1 MTDYAVRAVDV
12 SKRFLIHSEKRTSI
26 KERFV
31 RGRPPKAR
39 EFWAL
44 KNANFEI
51 PKGQTFGI
59 IGHNGSGKSTALK
72 VLTGVYRPTSGSVE
86 VNGRVSALLELG
98 AGFHPELTGR
108 ENIRLNG
115 SILGFSPKQVESM
128 MDDIIDF
135 SGVEEFIDTP
145 VKVYSSGMYVRLGFA
160 IAVKVDPEVLLV
172 DEVIAVGDEQF
183 QRKCFD
189 YLYELRRK
197 GSTIVLVSHGM
208 GQVEE
213 LCDQVVWLDHGE
225 VQEIGPSREVVKS
238 YMHRVNEAEGGSR
251 DLQERFGE
259 NVSGSGEVVIDTFEM
274 TSPESEIIPGSGLS
288 FLLRYTSSIDVS
300 ELSLRVELFTEGG
313 MCVSVCDS
321 SWDGGFRLTEQQAWV
336 EFVVPHLPLA
346 EGIYDL
352 SVVASTRGHVHF
364 RHESIARLRVQPGHM
379 KTGGVADLGG
389 SWRVRQELH
398 PA

>member
-1 MTDYAVRAVDV
+1 MTEYAVRAVDV
-12 SKRFLIHSEKRTSI
+12 SKRFLIHTEKRTSL

-44 KNANFEI
+44 KNANFDI
-51 PKGQTFGI
+51 PKGETFGI

-115 SILGFSPKQVESM
+115 SILGFSPRMIDSM

-197 GSTIVLVSHGM
+197 GATIVLVSHGM
-208 GQVEE
+208 SQIEE
-213 LCDQVVWLDHGE
+213 MCDQVVWLNRGK
-225 VQEIGPSREVVKS
+225 VQEIGP
-238 YMHRVNEAEGGSR
+238 AR
-251 DLQERFGE
+251 D
-259 NVSGSGEVVIDTFEM
+259 
-274 TSPESEIIPGSGLS
+274 
-288 FLLRYTSSIDVS
+288 
-300 ELSLRVELFTEGG
+300 
-313 MCVSVCDS
+313 
-321 SWDGGFRLTEQQAWV
+321 
-336 EFVVPHLPLA
+336 
-346 EGIYDL
+346 
-352 SVVASTRGHVHF
+352 VVASYMQQVNAAEDLVHPERPASGGTAYGSGQARVTQLRTVTANGTEVSTLVAGEAAEILVDYVADESVRDVSFRLEIMTEDRVCVAAPDTLSNGAVDLQSGRGTLRLTIPRLPLNPGAYLLTTHLSSRGHVLE
-364 RHESIARLRVQPGHM
+364 RNECAHELKVRKGGTT
-379 KTGGVADLGG
+379 TGGLVEIES
-389 SWRVRQELH
+389 SWKWS
-398 PA
+398 

>member
-44 KNANFEI
+44 KNASFDI

-197 GSTIVLVSHGM
+197 GASIVLVSHGM

-213 LCDQVVWLDHGE
+213 MCDQVVWLDHGE
-225 VQEIGPSREVVKS
+225 VQQVGPARDVVRA
-238 YMHRVNEAEGGSR
+238 YMNRVNEAENSKQA
-251 DLQERFGE
+251 DLQEAG
-259 NVSGSGEVVIDTFEM
+259 GGEVRGSRQARIVAIRTLAGREEAAGTLLAGEQAVFEFDYLAD
-274 TSPESEIIPGSGLS
+274 E
-288 FLLRYTSSIDVS
+288 DVPNVG
-300 ELSLRVELFTEGG
+300 LRVELLTEDRV
-313 MCVSVCDS
+313 CVSAPDTLLTGEVDLAAGS
-321 SWDGGFRLTEQQAWV
+321 GTVRFRTPRLTLNPGVYWLTT
-336 EFVVPHLPLA
+336 HL
-346 EGIYDL
+346 
-352 SVVASTRGHVHF
+352 SSRGHVLE
-364 RHESIARLRVQPGHM
+364 RHEMVHDLKVRPGGVT
-379 KTGGVADLGG
+379 TGGLVTMDGEWTW
-389 SWRVRQELH
+389 S
-398 PA
+398 

>member
-1 MTDYAVRAVDV
+1 MSDYAVQAIDV
-12 SKRFLIHSEKRTSI
+12 SKRFLIHSEKRGSL

-31 RGRPPKAR
+31 RGKAPKAR

-44 KNANFEI
+44 RNASFDI
-51 PKGQTFGI
+51 PAGQTFGI

-72 VLTGVYRPTSGSVE
+72 VLTGVYRPTSGSVVVE
-86 VNGRVSALLELG
+86 GRVSALLELG

-115 SILGFSPKQVESM
+115 SILGFSPKQIESM

-160 IAVKVDPEVLLV
+160 IAVKVDPEILLV

-197 GSTIVLVSHGM
+197 GCTIVLVSHGM

-213 LCDQVVWLDHGE
+213 MCDQVVWLDHGQ
-225 VQEIGPSREVVKS
+225 VQQIGPARDAVKAYMRHVNAAEEEASGSESVVDGLTS
-238 YMHRVNEAEGGSR
+238 GSR
-251 DLQERFGE
+251 QMRVE
-259 NVSGSGEVVIDTFEM
+259 NLRLMNPDGQPMSALVAGQPAVLVFEYVADADVSNVGLRI
-274 TSPESEIIPGSGLS
+274 EIITDDGVCVTAPDTLVAGETNISAGRGSVRFAVQRLPLNPGS
-288 FLLRYTSSIDVS
+288 Y
-300 ELSLRVELFTEGG
+300 
-313 MCVSVCDS
+313 
-321 SWDGGFRLTEQQAWV
+321 WV
-336 EFVVPHLPLA
+336 TTH
-346 EGIYDL
+346 I
-352 SVVASTRGHVHF
+352 ASRGHVLE
-364 RHESIARLRVQPGHM
+364 RKEASHELKVRPGGES
-379 KTGGVADLGG
+379 TGGLVTLDGH
-389 SWRVRQELH
+389 WNWQE
-398 PA
+398 

>member
-1 MTDYAVRAVDV
+1 MTEYAVRAMDV
-12 SKRFLIHSEKRTSI
+12 SKRFLIHTEKRASI

-31 RGRPPKAR
+31 RGRAPKAR

-44 KNANFEI
+44 KNASFDI

-72 VLTGVYRPTSGSVE
+72 VLTGVYRPTSGAVE

-115 SILGFSPKQVESM
+115 SILGFSPRQVESM

-197 GSTIVLVSHGM
+197 GASIVLVSHGM
-208 GQVEE
+208 SQVEE
-213 LCDQVVWLDHGE
+213 MCDQVVWLDHGQ
-225 VQEIGPSREVVKS
+225 VQQIGPARDVVRAYLRHVNAAEEVVLGADGFTDGS
-238 YMHRVNEAEGGSR
+238 AAGSR
-251 DLQERFGE
+251 QIRVEKVYVTSVDGQEMSALVAGE
-259 NVSGSGEVVIDTFEM
+259 PGAIHLEYIADETVPHVGLRLEVLTDEKVCITAPDTLMVGETTIEAGRGRASFSFENL
-274 TSPESEIIPGSGLS
+274 SLNPGS
-288 FLLRYTSSIDVS
+288 YKITTHI
-300 ELSLRVELFTEGG
+300 
-313 MCVSVCDS
+313 
-321 SWDGGFRLTEQQAWV
+321 
-336 EFVVPHLPLA
+336 
-346 EGIYDL
+346 
-352 SVVASTRGHVHF
+352 ASRGHVLE
-364 RHESIARLRVQPGHM
+364 RREAAHELKVRPGGES
-379 KTGGVADLGG
+379 TSGLVTLPGRW
-389 SWRVRQELH
+389 SWQR
-398 PA
+398 